1 LKSSYVNRIK
11 KRIEIQRNHYVMQNF
26 IYHNPTKVTFGK
38 NSISYLPKVLP
49 SDGKIMLLYGGG
61 SIKKNGVYDQVV
73 KQLEG
78 RDWCEFSG
86 IEANP
91 EFTTLMKATKHAKT
105 EGVSFLL
112 AVGGGSVIDGVKFV
126 AAAMEYDGDAWEILN
141 NASITSAVPLGCIL
155 TLPATGSETNKASV
169 VNRSEVQLKRSF
181 VSEHVRPQ
189 FAVLDPEVTYSLPD
203 RQLANGVA
211 DAFVHVL
218 EQYLTYPVNAMVQDR
233 FAEGIMQNL
242 IDIAPNVFE
251 PENYEVR
258 ANLMWNA
265 TQALSDLIGVGVPQD
280 WSTHMIGHELT
291 ALYGLDH
298 AVTLAIVL
306 PRLMNTQRQQKQA
319 KLLQFAERV
328 WHLDTSDKEAAIDQ
342 AIEKTEQFFQSF
354 GIKTRLNEH
363 DIDNSAAA
371 KVEEQLEKNGFLK
384 FGEHGDITPYK
395 AAQIIAA
402 SV

>member
-1 LKSSYVNRIK
+1 
-11 KRIEIQRNHYVMQNF
+11 
-26 IYHNPTKVTFGK
+26 
-38 NSISYLPKVLP
+38 
-49 SDGKIMLLYGGG
+49 
-61 SIKKNGVYDQVV
+61 
-73 KQLEG
+73 
-78 RDWCEFSG
+78 
-86 IEANP
+86 
-91 EFTTLMKATKHAKT
+91 MKATKHAKA

-342 AIEKTEQFFQSF
+342 AIEKTEQFFKSL

-363 DIDNSAAA
+363 DIDDSAAA
-371 KVEEQLEKNGFLK
+371 KVEGQLKKNGFLK
-384 FGEHGDITPYK
+384 FGEHGDITPNK